1 MFRRNDYYEKEMIRH
16 KVDYYK
22 KIEEKIEKLMNR
34 IVLIKVST
42 ILIFRKRDNKIRVGF
57 GLEMKIL

>member
-1 MFRRNDYYEKEMIRH
+1 
-16 KVDYYK
+16 
-22 KIEEKIEKLMNR
+22 MNR

-42 ILIFRKRDNKIRVGF
+42 ILIFRKRDNKITVGF

>member
-1 MFRRNDYYEKEMIRH
+1 
-16 KVDYYK
+16 
-22 KIEEKIEKLMNR
+22 MNR

>member
-1 MFRRNDYYEKEMIRH
+1 MIRH

-57 GLEMKIL
+57 GLEMKILWERNYCF